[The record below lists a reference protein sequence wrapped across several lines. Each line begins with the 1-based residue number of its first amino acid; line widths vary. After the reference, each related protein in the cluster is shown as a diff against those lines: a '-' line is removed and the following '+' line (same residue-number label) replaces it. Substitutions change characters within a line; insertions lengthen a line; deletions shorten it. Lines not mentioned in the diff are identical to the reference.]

1 MNTVEAVINNI
12 DATSRFFSFI
22 LIEYNSKKILEAT
35 IKAITISDKLMKITV
50 TVDVTG
56 NKP

>member
-1 MNTVEAVINNI
+1 MNTIEAVINNI

-35 IKAITISDKLMKITV
+35 IKAITISDKLMKIADTIEEI
-50 TVDVTG
+50 G